1 MSVHSY
7 NDALRKYIDMWILL
21 SASWTSQAIHAKC
34 PYTSFCIALCLCLEQ
49 KLFNHQLAF
58 A

>member
-1 MSVHSY
+1 MALYEFRKDGHTVNMLIPLSVF
-7 NDALRKYIDMWILL
+7 
-21 SASWTSQAIHAKC
+21 WTSQAIHAKC

-49 KLFNHQLAF
+49 KLFDHQLAF